1 MREIVIAGNWKMNK
15 TLEDA
20 KSFLSGLSNSELQ
33 ESKCKKMIFAPSVN
47 LSVLLEL
54 TKDLD
59 IVVGAQNMHEEES
72 GAYTGEVSADMLLN
86 IGIKDVLI
94 GHSERRQY
102 YNETDEV
109 VNKKMK
115 LAIDKGL
122 NPILCIGEVLSERE
136 TNMTNTVLKEQVVAA
151 LSGITESDLAN
162 IIIAYEPVWA
172 IGTGKTATAEDANI
186 ACAFVRS
193 VVAELYSQDTAN
205 KIIIQYGGS
214 VKPENVEELLS
225 QSDIDGALVG
235 GASLDVVSFK
245 GLLK

>member
-20 KSFLSGLSNSELQ
+20 KGFLNGLSNSELQ

-47 LSVLLEL
+47 LLALLEL